1 MASRVVLARER
12 FDIEQIDGRRR
23 DTEAAIEAYFAIG
36 NPSSAQR
43 LLGLALH
50 EVRAEKA
57 TLLDESRRSSSMD
70 VFAALEAAF
79 RIDFLQRCYGR
90 QKGDISRAFQEL
102 YRNRGPRVSL
112 ERDILTVWR
121 NNSNVP
127 RRMITDL
134 TGAFKYR
141 HWLAHGRYWRPR
153 FPKLDYHEVYSLA
166 EETLDVFPFTES

>member
-57 TLLDESRRSSSMD
+57 TLLDESRRSSPPPQQDSDKLPHYDTLKHM
-70 VFAALEAAF
+70 LS
-79 RIDFLQRCYGR
+79 LGR
-90 QKGDISRAFQEL
+90 PI
-102 YRNRGPRVSL
+102 PV
-112 ERDILTVWR
+112 
-121 NNSNVP
+121 
-127 RRMITDL
+127 
-134 TGAFKYR
+134 
-141 HWLAHGRYWRPR
+141 
-153 FPKLDYHEVYSLA
+153 KLDLLAQLESRYAAAKAWVDRAGRTFLKKNPNSSLLEVKR
-166 EETLDVFPFTES
+166 